1 MVSIQ
6 GDEMEYMGLYCNVTL
21 TTDIVRVMARVRK
34 VELYRVKTDWE
45 MVRRTLVNC
54 REEGTMRL
62 QEVVVGNRPS
72 DNIKTEMGVTIK

>member
-72 DNIKTEMGVTIK
+72 DNIKTEKGVTIK